1 MRDCFEL
8 LREAGL
14 GRVPQVRVAGG
25 GARSALWR
33 RIVASVLGVELVTVT
48 SSEGAAY
55 GAALLAGVG
64 TDVWPSVEAACEA
77 TIRIRERDDP
87 EAGWQASYE
96 ALYPRYRE
104 LYPALSPTFGRLGA

>member
-14 GRVPQVRVAGG
+14 GQVPQVRVAGG
-25 GARSALWR
+25 GAKSALWR

-48 SSEGAAY
+48 SNEGAGY

-64 TDVWPSVEAACEA
+64 TRVWPSVEAACEA
-77 TIRIRERDDP
+77 TIRIRERGEPD
-87 EAGWQASYE
+87 ASWRAAYL

-104 LYPALSPTFGRLGA
+104 LYPALSPTFNRLDG